1 MSLIS
6 TGSYAPKFSL
16 ENEHLTKLVD
26 TSTEWIEKRTGIKRR
41 NISAGENTSDLAYEA
56 AKQAIENSGVAL
68 EDIDLVLVAT
78 ITPDHFTP
86 STASIVQ
93 GKLGIKNAVAFD
105 LSAGCTGF
113 VYALG
118 VASSMIKNGIAN
130 NALVIGSEVLSK
142 VIDYADR
149 NTCVIF
155 GDGAGALVL
164 TKELNN
170 KIKDVYLQGEYDTA
184 HNIQIQSVNVSNAM
198 FTAQDESQLPK
209 LTMNGGEVYKF
220 ALGALSELV
229 QVIMERNSLTS
240 EDIKYI
246 VPHQANFRII
256 EAVSKKLEIDINKF
270 YMNIENY
277 GNTSSAS
284 IPIALA
290 EMNSLGLLQKG
301 DKIII
306 AGFGAGLTWGSILI
320 EW

>member
-1 MSLIS
+1 MSLIA
-6 TGSYAPKFSL
+6 TGSYAPKLSL
-16 ENEHLTKLVD
+16 ENDHLTKLVD
-26 TSTEWIEKRTGIKRR
+26 TSSEWIEKRTGIKKR
-41 NISAGENTSDLAYEA
+41 NISSGENTSDLAYKA
-56 AKQAIENSGVAL
+56 AQIAIKNSGVPI
-68 EDIDLVLVAT
+68 EEIDLVLVAT

-118 VASSMIKNGIAN
+118 VASSMIGKGIAK

-142 VIDYADR
+142 VIDYSDR

-155 GDGAGALVL
+155 GDGAGAIVL
-164 TKELNN
+164 TKDLNE
-170 KIKDVYLQGEYDTA
+170 KIKDIYLQGEYDTG
-184 HNIQIQSVNVSNAM
+184 HNIQIQSVNVNNPLV
-198 FTAQDESQLPK
+198 TADEESSLPK
-209 LTMNGGEVYKF
+209 LSMNGGEVYKF
-220 ALGALSELV
+220 ALGALNELI
-229 QVIMERNSLTS
+229 QVLLDRNNLSS
-240 EDIKYI
+240 EDIKYV

-256 EAVSKKLEIDINKF
+256 EAVSKKLNIDINKF
-270 YMNIENY
+270 YVNIENY

-290 EMNSLGLLQKG
+290 EMNSKGLLQKG
-301 DKIII
+301 DKIIL
-306 AGFGAGLTWGSILI
+306 AGFGAGLTWGSVLL

>member
-1 MSLIS
+1 MSLIA
-6 TGSYAPKFSL
+6 TGSYAPKLSL
-16 ENEHLTKLVD
+16 ENDHLTNLVD
-26 TSTEWIEKRTGIKRR
+26 TSSEWIEKRTGIKKR

-56 AKQAIENSGVAL
+56 GKIAIENSGVSAD
-68 EDIDLVLVAT
+68 EIDLVLVAT

-93 GKLGIKNAVAFD
+93 GKLGIKNAIAFD

-118 VASSMIKNGIAN
+118 VASSMIGRGIAK
-130 NALVIGSEVLSK
+130 NALIIGSEVLSK
-142 VIDYADR
+142 VIDYSDR

-155 GDGAGALVL
+155 GDGAGAIVL
-164 TKELNN
+164 TKDLNE
-170 KIKDVYLQGEYDTA
+170 KIKDIYLQGEYDTG
-184 HNIQIQSVNVSNAM
+184 HNIQIQSVNVNNPLVTSEEAS
-198 FTAQDESQLPK
+198 TLPR
-209 LTMNGGEVYKF
+209 LSMNGGEVYKF
-220 ALGALSELV
+220 ALGALSELIEV
-229 QVIMERNSLTS
+229 LLERNNLSS

-256 EAVSKKLEIDINKF
+256 EAVSKKLNIDIDKF
-270 YMNIENY
+270 FVNIENY

-290 EMNSLGLLQKG
+290 EMNAQGLLKKG
-301 DKIII
+301 DKIIL
-306 AGFGAGLTWGSILI
+306 AGFGAGLTWGSVLL

>member
-1 MSLIS
+1 MDW
-6 TGSYAPKFSL
+6 KK
-16 ENEHLTKLVD
+16 NWNK
-26 TSTEWIEKRTGIKRR
+26 KR
-41 NISAGENTSDLAYEA
+41 NISSGENTSDLAYKA
-56 AKQAIENSGVAL
+56 AKVAIENSGVSI
-68 EDIDLVLVAT
+68 EEIDLVLVAT

-118 VASSMIKNGIAN
+118 VASSMIGKGIAK

-142 VIDYADR
+142 VIDYSDR

-155 GDGAGALVL
+155 GDGAGAIVL
-164 TKELNN
+164 TKDLNE
-170 KIKDVYLQGEYDTA
+170 KIKDIYLQGEYDTG
-184 HNIQIQSVNVSNAM
+184 HNIQIQSVNVNNPLV
-198 FTAQDESQLPK
+198 TADEESSLPK
-209 LTMNGGEVYKF
+209 LSMNGGEVYKF
-220 ALGALSELV
+220 ALGALSELI
-229 QVIMERNSLTS
+229 QVLLDRNNLSS
-240 EDIKYI
+240 DEIKYV

-256 EAVSKKLEIDINKF
+256 EAVSKKLDIDINKF
-270 YMNIENY
+270 YVNIENY

-290 EMNSLGLLQKG
+290 EMNSKGLLQKG
-301 DKIII
+301 DKIIL
-306 AGFGAGLTWGSILI
+306 AGFGAGLTWGSVLL

>member
-1 MSLIS
+1 
-6 TGSYAPKFSL
+6 
-16 ENEHLTKLVD
+16 
-26 TSTEWIEKRTGIKRR
+26 
-41 NISAGENTSDLAYEA
+41 
-56 AKQAIENSGVAL
+56 
-68 EDIDLVLVAT
+68 
-78 ITPDHFTP
+78 
-86 STASIVQ
+86 
-93 GKLGIKNAVAFD
+93 
-105 LSAGCTGF
+105 
-113 VYALG
+113 
-118 VASSMIKNGIAN
+118 
-130 NALVIGSEVLSK
+130 
-142 VIDYADR
+142 
-149 NTCVIF
+149 
-155 GDGAGALVL
+155 
-164 TKELNN
+164 
-170 KIKDVYLQGEYDTA
+170 
-184 HNIQIQSVNVSNAM
+184 
-198 FTAQDESQLPK
+198 
-209 LTMNGGEVYKF
+209 MNGGEVYKF

-290 EMNSLGLLQKG
+290 EMNSLGLLKKG